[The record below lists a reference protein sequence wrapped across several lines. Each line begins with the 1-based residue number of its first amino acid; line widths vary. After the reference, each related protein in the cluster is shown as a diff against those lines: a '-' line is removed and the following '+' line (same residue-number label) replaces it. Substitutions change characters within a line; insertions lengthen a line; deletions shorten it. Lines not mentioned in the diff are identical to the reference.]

1 VNKKDKLKS
10 EATKHLEELREQKK
24 KQQRVQDML
33 DKCYLR
39 QEALYV
45 VEEQHMVMHGRAIIA
60 NGPKFELHKWN
71 KRPTLA
77 VNVES

>member
-10 EATKHLEELREQKK
+10 EATEHLEELREQKK

-33 DKCYLR
+33 DKCYLG

-45 VEEQHMVMHGRAIIA
+45 AEEQHMVMHGGAIIA
-60 NGPKFELHKWN
+60 NGPKFELHK
-71 KRPTLA
+71 
-77 VNVES
+77 